1 MTTIGTTIGTTTGT
15 TTTSYADAA
24 AAAQESAWWAVVAA
38 AMAAAAAA
46 VYFESDTVAGHALRA
61 QFAQRVATNPF
72 QHAPQVAMSL
82 AAQGVSA
89 ASTDDELEAA
99 IASLW
104 NMWAG
109 A

>member
-1 MTTIGTTIGTTTGT
+1 MITTGT
-15 TTTSYADAA
+15 TTTSYADAS
-24 AAAQESAWWAVVAA
+24 AAAQDRAWWGVVAA

-46 VYFESDTVAGHALRA
+46 VYFEDENTPSHPLRA
-61 QFAQRVATNPF
+61 RFAQGVATSPF
-72 QHAPQVAMSL
+72 QHASQVAMSL